1 MACERYEDALKQM
14 AAGAAP
20 SAEAPRL
27 GAPRVELELESHLA
41 GCSRCRE
48 ELNAL
53 RRTLALVDSELHQL
67 VAAEPS
73 PELAARIRRAA
84 AEDVAEPERRT
95 AWLWPAL
102 AVAAALLLAV
112 AFLARRGPSPTPI
125 ATAQSRVPRATATP
139 EPPRHAPHERASA
152 PVPPPP
158 VASSRAVPRAHALSG
173 DSRRTNPPAEPE
185 VLVPPGEQA
194 ALLRLAALV
203 TRQGGVPPVMASVNQ
218 DSPDLA
224 VPRAIDAESIE
235 IKPLEI
241 VPLDPAET
249 NGTTAE
255 GEGR

>member
-1 MACERYEDALKQM
+1 MACEQFEDALKQM
-14 AAGAAP
+14 ATDAAR

-27 GAPRVELELESHLA
+27 GAPRVEPELEAHLA
-41 GCSRCRE
+41 GCARCRE
-48 ELNAL
+48 ELDAL

-67 VAAEPS
+67 VAVEPS
-73 PELAARIRRAA
+73 LDLAARIRRAA
-84 AEDVAEPERRT
+84 TEDVAEPGRRT

-102 AVAAALLLAV
+102 AAAAVLLLAFVVLTRRQVSHPAV
-112 AFLARRGPSPTPI
+112 ATVESPVPLATQTPQLPGPT
-125 ATAQSRVPRATATP
+125 TP
-139 EPPRHAPHERASA
+139 ERAPAAQPHRSI
-152 PVPPPP
+152 
-158 VASSRAVPRAHALSG
+158 
-173 DSRRTNPPAEPE
+173 PPAEPE

-203 TRQGGVPPVMASVNQ
+203 TRQGAVPPVLSSVNQ
-218 DSPDLA
+218 ASPDLA
-224 VPRAIDAESIE
+224 LPRAIDAESIE